1 MVGWTPQNYPQI
13 RTRELET
20 MVSLK
25 SGQTAVIGGMLH
37 RDEIE
42 SLAKVPILGEIPLLG
57 ELFKKRSTTTEN
69 TEIVVMIT
77 AWQVNPGQCPVAGPA
92 TDDERFPV
100 KLEGAPTQ
108 K

>member
-1 MVGWTPQNYPQI
+1 
-13 RTRELET
+13 
-20 MVSLK
+20 K
-25 SGQTAVIGGMLH
+25 SGNTAVIGGMLH

-77 AWQVNPGQCPVAGPA
+77 AWQVNPGQRPAVGPA
-92 TDDERFPV
+92 TSGEKFPI
-100 KLEGAPTQ
+100 KLEDAPT